1 VHTAVGRDDA
11 VVIRIALLDD
21 HPAVLAGL
29 QRLVEAEPDLSL
41 LAAAETEE
49 ALLQRLEHARPGV
62 IVSDY
67 DLARGDGLAVCQRL
81 KESPRPPAVVIYSAY
96 AGPALALAANMAGA
110 DAVVDKG
117 APVGE
122 LLATIRATRNGPI
135 AMPDV
140 PCELRRAAMARLDD
154 DDVAVAAMLLAGSSH
169 QGIAEALR
177 IERAE
182 VINRTRRIVSRV
194 RPNGPSLAA
203 AATLHARHERLVRK
217 AATPSG

>member
-1 VHTAVGRDDA
+1 
-11 VVIRIALLDD
+11 VIRLALLDD

-49 ALLQRLEHARPGV
+49 ALLRDLGHAWADV

-67 DLARGDGLAVCQRL
+67 DLARGDGLALCQRL
-81 KESPRPPAVVIYSAY
+81 KARPRPPAVVIYSAY
-96 AGPALALAANMAGA
+96 AGPALSLVARIAGA

-122 LLATIRATRNGPI
+122 LLATIRAASDGPTT
-135 AMPDV
+135 MPDL
-140 PCELRRAAMARLDD
+140 PQELRQAAMARLDD

-182 VINRTRRIVSRV
+182 VIKRTRRIVSRV
-194 RPNGPSLAA
+194 RPTGPSRVAA
-203 AATLHARHERLVRK
+203 SRSAEALQSAR
-217 AATPSG
+217 